1 MNKNS
6 LIRKFNKQAPIYER
20 NTRQRRLGEWRR
32 RLLQGVEGK
41 VLEVAV
47 GAGAN
52 FPFYHPDTVDV
63 TAVDFSPE
71 MLTRA
76 RQMASELGIRATFL
90 ERDIETLELP
100 ERSYDCVVST
110 LSLCGYEDPVKA
122 LNNINRWAK
131 PGGRIYLLEHGMS
144 TNRLLGAVQ
153 HLVNP
158 AARRISGCHY
168 NRDMIDIVNA
178 SELNIVKTERYWNG
192 IIHLIWAQAT

>member
-1 MNKNS
+1 VNKES
-6 LIRKFNKQAPIYER
+6 LIRKFNKQAAIYER
-20 NTRQRRLGEWRR
+20 NTRQRRLGEWRQ
-32 RLLQGVEGK
+32 RLLQDVEGN

-52 FPFYHPDTVDV
+52 FPFYQRDKVNV

-71 MLTRA
+71 MLSRA
-76 RQMASELGIRATFL
+76 RRMASELGIRANFL

-122 LNNINRWAK
+122 LNKINRWAK
-131 PGGRIYLLEHGMS
+131 PGGRVYLLEHGMS
-144 TNRLLGAVQ
+144 TNRFLGAMQ
-153 HLVNP
+153 HLINP
-158 AARRISGCHY
+158 AGRRISGCHY
-168 NRDMIDIVNA
+168 NRDMIHIANA

-192 IIHLIWAQAT
+192 IVHLIWAQAT

>member
-1 MNKNS
+1 MNKKT
-6 LIRKFNKQAPIYER
+6 LIRKFNKQAAIYER
-20 NTRQRRLGEWRR
+20 NTRQRRLGEWRQ
-32 RLLQGVEGK
+32 RLLQDVEGN

-52 FPFYHPDTVDV
+52 FPFYHPDMVNI

-71 MLTRA
+71 MLSRA
-76 RQMASELGIRATFL
+76 RRMASELGIRAHFL

-122 LNNINRWAK
+122 LNKINRWAK
-131 PGGRIYLLEHGMS
+131 PGGRVYLLEHGMS
-144 TNRLLGAVQ
+144 TNRFLGVMQ
-153 HLVNP
+153 HLINP

-168 NRDMIDIVNA
+168 NRDMIQIANA

-192 IIHLIWAQAT
+192 IVHLIWAQAT